1 MNNLS
6 DGHLSI
12 SSSESSPESETT
24 TADCEFSD
32 QKLSDS

>member
-32 QKLSDS
+32 QKLFHS

>member
-6 DGHLSI
+6 DEHLSI
-12 SSSESSPESETT
+12 TSSESSPESETT